1 MSISIATTEAYA
13 ELTAKGFTIV
23 DFYSTTCVPCKMLSR
38 ILEDLVLDYPFLNI
52 VKVNITDNPKLGVDH
67 QIEAVDGGD
76 RRTGKGHREIA
87 DAHQGSGI
95 GGAHAAAR
103 SNRACRARPRT
114 VEDTTVITTAMPGN
128 TAPHQ
133 ATRR

>member
-67 QIEAVDGGD
+67 QIEAVPTALFLKDGETLERVVGLMD
-76 RRTGKGHREIA
+76 EDEITEKISTYYY
-87 DAHQGSGI
+87 G
-95 GGAHAAAR
+95 
-103 SNRACRARPRT
+103 
-114 VEDTTVITTAMPGN
+114 
-128 TAPHQ
+128 
-133 ATRR
+133 

>member
-23 DFYSTTCVPCKMLSR
+23 DFYSTTCVPCNMLSR

-67 QIEAVDGGD
+67 QIEPVPTVLFLKDGETLERVVGLMD
-76 RRTGKGHREIA
+76 EDEITEKISTYYY
-87 DAHQGSGI
+87 G
-95 GGAHAAAR
+95 
-103 SNRACRARPRT
+103 
-114 VEDTTVITTAMPGN
+114 
-128 TAPHQ
+128 
-133 ATRR
+133 